1 MNPFTVIAGN
11 QPGTQLGYW
20 DEAGNIRATGTISAA
35 GGFDLEATSLL
46 VGEGGPTLIGEATT
60 TRVLA
65 AQRIGDAE
73 PRWYMTA
80 DGGMNWGDGTGAA
93 DVNLY
98 RYAAGGLAT
107 DAAALKLTAGTLL
120 LGAAGDTA
128 LQYIAADVLGTP
140 DDFQILGTKWSSH
153 AGSYWGPAQHGYLTW
168 TFDPTIMSNI
178 AATGVAGTLNLVR
191 VHIPAGGTATNILF
205 HVGTAGVTL
214 TAGQCF
220 IGLWNAAGTRIGVS
234 ADQAAAWGT
243 TGLKTAALVGGPYV
257 LPAGDYYIG
266 YWFNGTT
273 GPGPLRQSTANP
285 AVIMN
290 LGLAAPNLRVC
301 SADTGLTTTAPA
313 TLGAQIAANIYYWAG
328 LS

>member
-11 QPGTQLGYW
+11 QPGTSLGYW
-20 DEAGNIRATGTISAA
+20 DESGNIRAAGTVSAA

-46 VGEGGPTLIGEATT
+46 TGEAGPTLIGEAAT

-65 AQRIGDAE
+65 AKRIGDAV
-73 PRWYMTA
+73 PRWTLLA
-80 DGGMNWGDGTGAA
+80 DGTTAWGDGTSAT

-98 RYAAGGLAT
+98 RYAAGGLAS

-120 LGAAGDTA
+120 LGAAGDVA
-128 LQYIAADVLGTP
+128 LQYVAADVLGTP
-140 DDFQILGTKWSSH
+140 DDFQILGTKWSTH
-153 AGSYWGPAQHGYLTW
+153 AGAYWGPAQHNFLAW

-178 AATGVAGTLNLVR
+178 AATGTAGVLNLVR
-191 VHIPAGGTATNILF
+191 IHVPAAITATNLLF

-220 IGLWNAAGTRIGVS
+220 IGLWNAAGTHIGVS

-243 TGLKTAALVGGPYV
+243 TGLKTAALAGGPFA

-266 YWFNGTT
+266 YWFNGTI

-313 TLGAQIAANIYYWAG
+313 TLGGQTAANIFYWAG
-328 LS
+328 IS